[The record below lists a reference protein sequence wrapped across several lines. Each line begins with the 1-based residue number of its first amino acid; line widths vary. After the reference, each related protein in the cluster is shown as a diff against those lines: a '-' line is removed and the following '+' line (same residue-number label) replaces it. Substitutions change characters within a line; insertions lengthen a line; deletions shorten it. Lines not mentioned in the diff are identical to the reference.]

1 MSFGDPEI
9 MGVPAIKITQTA
21 TSLAGDFWGGFAAM
35 LVVLPSSVAFGIVAY
50 AALGPEYAGRGAIAG
65 LLGAAALGVVAPIVG
80 RTVGLIST
88 PCAPAAAVLSATI
101 AGLLSGIAGPPVD
114 ASSVPVMIALV
125 GLFSACLQAL
135 YGLIGGGRLIKFIP
149 YQVVTGYLWS
159 VGLIIV
165 LGQLP
170 KFLGL
175 PKGVSLWQGLTGP
188 LEMAGRHRWNRHDL
202 RDAFG
207 SKDHSEITRDH
218 PWPFCR
224 RARLFRSLPSFAR
237 TFGLGQSES
246 FRLPCSPHEAVVP
259 ARA

>member
-50 AALGPEYAGRGAIAG
+50 TALGPEYAGRGAIAG

-135 YGLIGGGRLIKFIP
+135 
-149 YQVVTGYLWS
+149 T
-159 VGLIIV
+159 
-165 LGQLP
+165 
-170 KFLGL
+170 
-175 PKGVSLWQGLTGP
+175 
-188 LEMAGRHRWNRHDL
+188 D
-202 RDAFG
+202 
-207 SKDHSEITRDH
+207 
-218 PWPFCR
+218 
-224 RARLFRSLPSFAR
+224 
-237 TFGLGQSES
+237 
-246 FRLPCSPHEAVVP
+246 
-259 ARA
+259 

>member
-1 MSFGDPEI
+1 
-9 MGVPAIKITQTA
+9 MGVPAIKITRTA

-35 LVVLPSSVAFGIVAY
+35 LVVLPSSVAFGILTY
-50 AALGPEYAGRGAIAG
+50 TALGPEYAGRGAIAG

-80 RTVGLIST
+80 RTAGLIST

-135 YGLIGGGRLIKFIP
+135 YGLIGGGRLIKFILP
-149 YQVVTGYLWS
+149 GRH
-159 VGLIIV
+159 GLFV
-165 LGQLP
+165 ERRTDHRP
-170 KFLGL
+170 WTVAE
-175 PKGVSLWQGLTGP
+175 VSWPSKRRFSLAGADLTGP

-202 RDAFG
+202 SDAFG
-207 SKDHSEITRDH
+207 SKDHSEIARDD

-224 RARLFRSLPSFAR
+224 RARLFRSLPCFAR
-237 TFGLGQSES
+237 TFGFAQQLSGDWTPSS
-246 FRLPCSPHEAVVP
+246 RCLVV
-259 ARA
+259 